1 VVTSVHLYVRLKDG
15 IMRRLGDV
23 TPAQIVRDA
32 RE

>member
-1 VVTSVHLYVRLKDG
+1 VIVSVDLYVKFKDG
-15 IMRRLGDV
+15 VMRRLGDV